1 MIRVFTTLSAGLL
14 TLVFFALSVV
24 LLTACGV
31 RLPFGLGEIGLCTGD
46 RLIAERQLTIAIE
59 RQQVLGRRAA
69 SLEAALDAQ
78 TCEDVS
84 DAQVASEPEIDVE
97 AWEDRDVTLL
107 EGCWMLDSDY
117 QLADRDTGAISEVV
131 AWEMCFDSAGNGSQT
146 LVFDDGTQC
155 RSSQVTA
162 AFADDGNLVMSDNTD
177 VSCEENWLIYE
188 RTMTCVLDAAGTA
201 SCVSSQEETGS
212 RTPVR
217 LHR

>member
-1 MIRVFTTLSAGLL
+1 MIRIFATLSTGLL
-14 TLVFFALSVV
+14 TLVFVALAVV

-31 RLPFGLGEIGLCTGD
+31 ILPFGLGEIGLCTGD
-46 RLIAERQLTIAIE
+46 RLIAERQMTIAFE
-59 RQQVLGRRAA
+59 RQRVLRRRVAD
-69 SLEAALDAQ
+69 LEASFDAQ
-78 TCEDVS
+78 ACEEVS
-84 DAQVASEPEIDVE
+84 DAQLSSEPEIDVE

-117 QLADRDTGAISEVV
+117 QLADEDTGAISKVV
-131 AWEMCFDSAGNGSQT
+131 AWEMCFGSDGSGSQT
-146 LVFDDGTQC
+146 LKFDDGTLC

-162 AFADDGNLVMSDNTD
+162 AFDDDGNLIMSDNTN
-177 VSCEENWLIYE
+177 VSCEDTWFIYE

>member
-1 MIRVFTTLSAGLL
+1 MIRIFATLCAGLL
-14 TLVFFALSVV
+14 TVVFLAVAVV

-31 RLPFGLGEIGLCTGD
+31 KLPFGLGEIGLCTGD
-46 RLIAERQLTIAIE
+46 HLVADRQLTIAFE
-59 RQQVLGRRAA
+59 RQNVLRRHVAD
-69 SLEAALDAQ
+69 LEAALYAQ

-84 DAQVASEPEIDVE
+84 GEAGASVPEIDVE
-97 AWEDRDVTLL
+97 AWEDRDVGLL

-117 QLADRDTGAISEVV
+117 RLADVDTGAISKVD
-131 AWEMCFDSAGNGSQT
+131 AWEMCFDSDGNGSQT
-146 LVFDDGTQC
+146 LKFDDGTQC

-162 AFADDGNLVMSDNTD
+162 AFDDDGNLVMSDNTN
-177 VSCEENWLIYE
+177 VSCEDKWFIYE
-188 RTMTCVLDAAGTA
+188 RTMICVLDAARSA